1 MEKPIDMSS
10 NNDYDQILIELYA
23 EMEVLE
29 EMLYDIQ
36 EVKTYIHVQLDKI
49 DDQVCY
55 IKNMLEEQKN
65 GKR

>member
-1 MEKPIDMSS
+1 MSS
-10 NNDYDQILIELYA
+10 KPDYKQILFELYA

-29 EMLYDIQ
+29 EMLHDIQ

-55 IKNMLEEQKN
+55 IKNMLEDRSSK
-65 GKR
+65 

>member
-1 MEKPIDMSS
+1 MSS